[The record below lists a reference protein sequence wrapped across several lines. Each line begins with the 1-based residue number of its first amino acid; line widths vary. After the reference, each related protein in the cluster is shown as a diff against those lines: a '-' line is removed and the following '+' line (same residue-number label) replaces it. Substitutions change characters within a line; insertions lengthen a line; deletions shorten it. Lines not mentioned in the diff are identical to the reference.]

1 MTTSSTTAQMTFG
14 QRLGKT
20 LTSPTAARLT
30 SYLAILIGWFIL
42 AAFRPRVPAPQDVA
56 DFLWKELT
64 GGNHGGVLTGEW
76 VPHLVATLQR
86 FGIGLLIASV
96 SGIALGVLIGSS
108 RYFHALLNDTLLV
121 FLALPAVIWA
131 FITVIWFGIG
141 WEAPVWT
148 VVLSGFPF
156 VAVNVAHGVEAIGND
171 LKQMSTAFNVPLSKR
186 IRHLILPAVTGY
198 IFAGFRFAVII
209 AWNGVLLAEWFG
221 ATEGVGWRTRYW
233 YDANRYKGFVGWILM
248 FIVIIVALDRLVLT
262 PLQKRAFRWR
272 DLGASQ
278 VELEG
283 MLAQVTAESEGL
295 IAEPEENRS

>member
-1 MTTSSTTAQMTFG
+1 MTTTSPAAEMTFG

-20 LTSPTAARLT
+20 LSSPTAARLT
-30 SYLAILIGWFIL
+30 SYVAILILWFIL
-42 AAFRPRVPAPQDVA
+42 AAVRPRVPAPFDVV
-56 DFLWKELT
+56 DFLWRELT
-64 GGNHGGVLTGEW
+64 GGSHGGVLTGEW
-76 VPHLVATLQR
+76 VPHLIATLQR
-86 FGIGLLIASV
+86 FGLGLLIASV

-141 WEAPVWT
+141 WQAPVWT
-148 VVLSGFPF
+148 VVLAGFPF

-171 LKQMSTAFNVPLSKR
+171 LKQMSTAFNVPRAKR

-233 YDANRYKGFVGWILM
+233 YDANRYKGFVGWILV
-248 FIVIIVALDRLVLT
+248 FIVIIVALDRMVLT
-262 PLQKRAFRWR
+262 PLQQRAFRWR
-272 DLGASQ
+272 DLGASEA
-278 VELEG
+278 ELEG
-283 MLAQVTAESEGL
+283 MLAQVTAEAEGK
-295 IAEPEENRS
+295 IDKPEDRS